1 MKTSVKILLAL
12 AILALASPR
21 ANAQNDPQDDAYGVF
36 IPISKYMASGDAEK
50 LSAWFAENLEVLLF
64 GVESDSSKTQ
74 AKRIMV
80 RFFDEH
86 KPSSFEVVHKT
97 GRANMK
103 YALGRYVSG
112 AENFDVT
119 VFVSLHDGTYRIQQ
133 IKIDKAD

>member
-1 MKTSVKILLAL
+1 
-12 AILALASPR
+12 
-21 ANAQNDPQDDAYGVF
+21 
-36 IPISKYMASGDAEK
+36 MASGDSEK
-50 LSAWFAENLEVLLF
+50 LSAWFAENLEFTMF

-74 AKRIMV
+74 AKRILA

-86 KPSSFEVVHKT
+86 EPSSFTIIHKT

-112 AENFDVT
+112 EDSFDVT
-119 VFVSLHDGTYRIQQ
+119 VFVSLYDGTYRIQQ

>member
-1 MKTSVKILLAL
+1 MKLFAKISL
-12 AILALASPR
+12 ILALVAFAMPR
-21 ANAQNDPQDDAYGVF
+21 SSADTIPQDDAYGVF

-50 LSAWFAENLEVLLF
+50 LSAWFAENLEINLF

-74 AKRIMV
+74 AKRILA

-86 KPSSFEVVHKT
+86 APSSFTIIHKT

-112 AENFDVT
+112 SENFDVT
-119 VFVSLHDGTYRIQQ
+119 VFVSLSDGTYRIRQ